1 MIEFP
6 DRVNSSA
13 VLESLDCQRQ
23 VNFQC
28 TGGCLHLEYLLLQ
41 FQSFLKRK
49 AFIS

>member
-28 TGGCLHLEYLLLQ
+28 TGGVY
-41 FQSFLKRK
+41 
-49 AFIS
+49 ISNIYCCNFNLF